1 MYQHGH
7 GTCSAW
13 AEPWTRMAQ
22 NCWRRDSNTDDQADL
37 SDTQNSDPAGTAT
50 ANDPST
56 VNARTC
62 GHVLSESFKVSP
74 SASSQLPAEQAPSLR
89 SSSCRSPSSS
99 PDSVSSDTA
108 DADPLEEMLV
118 QQHLQRIGP
127 LEEADFVRRSAG
139 LHRHLALE
147 SQPKVAHEIF
157 AELQHLLWVVA
168 DVLLAG
174 ILMLHHGDLWGAV
187 AVLGLRHSPGSY

>member
-50 ANDPST
+50 ANDPSR

-62 GHVLSESFKVSP
+62 GNALSESLSP
-74 SASSQLPAEQAPSLR
+74 SASSQLCKLPAEQAPSLR
-89 SSSCRSPSSS
+89 SSSCTSPSSS
-99 PDSVSSDTA
+99 PDTVSSDTA

-118 QQHLQRIGP
+118 QQHLQRTQAQTT
-127 LEEADFVRRSAG
+127 LASTASEEAKLSFEKIKWRSVGQEGRRPSF
-139 LHRHLALE
+139 LATATA
-147 SQPKVAHEIF
+147 KGVD
-157 AELQHLLWVVA
+157 A
-168 DVLLAG
+168 DQDAT
-174 ILMLHHGDLWGAV
+174 AV
-187 AVLGLRHSPGSY
+187 QRL

>member
-1 MYQHGH
+1 
-7 GTCSAW
+7 
-13 AEPWTRMAQ
+13 MAQ

-62 GHVLSESFKVSP
+62 CNVLSESFKVSP

-118 QQHLQRIGP
+118 QQHLRRTQAQTT
-127 LEEADFVRRSAG
+127 LASTASEEAKLSFEKIKWRSG
-139 LHRHLALE
+139 GQEGRPSFLATATA
-147 SQPKVAHEIF
+147 KGVD
-157 AELQHLLWVVA
+157 A
-168 DVLLAG
+168 DQDAT
-174 ILMLHHGDLWGAV
+174 AV
-187 AVLGLRHSPGSY
+187 QRL